1 MLKILYYSTGRD
13 KELAFGVSFFLEERY
28 QISERVSHIG
38 RECRDLK
45 STLLEARLKKELSEI
60 ANMKAMNDE
69 LESSNSLLGFVIDS
83 YRKA

>member
-1 MLKILYYSTGRD
+1 MLKILYYSAGT
-13 KELAFGVSFFLEERY
+13 KNWPLEFLEERY
-28 QISERVSHIG
+28 QISARVSHIG

-45 STLLEARLKKELSEI
+45 STLFEARLKKELSEI

-69 LESSNSLLGFVIDS
+69 LESSNSLLGFIRDS